1 MAEDRCAVLLHS
13 SDRME
18 ARPFWRPTLVTLD
31 RHFPPGLC
39 DLHFSYGT
47 ADVEVRAILNG
58 LQQPFTLIR
67 RGDGD
72 QLLGWSGALLKDL
85 ERLTAYRWI
94 FHLMDDAIIPD
105 PISRFSISTVLDV
118 ARRRNASTIALYRR
132 TLNFWHRMR
141 GNHTQ
146 GAADH
151 VSLPLALVD
160 TAVVASA
167 PGVYSALD
175 FYRASIRKSALS
187 SLVVQQNFALWR
199 RDALAW
205 TLREA
210 GDQAGPHQW
219 EARFSGFWQLHEWP
233 GSSQAL
239 AVWYRGLDGM
249 LGVEDIGHRGRIK
262 EGFAACAWIRA
273 ATRVGLSP
281 DSVPGG
287 KEAASQ
293 SGSAFCYADGL
304 HGLGRHFVTAVA
316 LLPGRCGWQWPC
328 SQAAA
333 AACTTSQASPVPLA
347 RAYPP
352 CALALTPA

>member
-1 MAEDRCAVLLHS
+1 MSEDRCAVLLHS

-18 ARPFWRPTLVTLD
+18 ARPFWRPMLVTLD

-47 ADVEVRAILNG
+47 ADVEVRAVLNG
-58 LQQPFTLIR
+58 LEQPFTLIR

-105 PISRFSISTVLDV
+105 PISRFSISAVLDV

-132 TLNFWHRMR
+132 TISFWHRMQ

-146 GAADH
+146 GAADN

-167 PGVYSALD
+167 PGVYSTLD
-175 FYRASIRKSALS
+175 FYRASIRKSAPS
-187 SLVVQQNFALWR
+187 RLVVQQHFALWR

-205 TLREA
+205 TLRDA

-219 EARFSGFWQLHEWP
+219 EKLFSGYWKLLAWP
-233 GSSQAL
+233 GSRQAL

-249 LGVEDIGHRGRIK
+249 LGVDDTSSQGRIK
-262 EGFAACAWIRA
+262 EGFSACAWIRA
-273 ATRVGLSP
+273 ATRIGLSP

-293 SGSAFCYADGL
+293 SGYAFCFADADGL
-304 HGLGRHFVTAVA
+304 KGLGRIFVSAVA
-316 LLPGRCGWQWPC
+316 LQPGRCGCVYNLTGNSSPSRASVPAGCPC
-328 SQAAA
+328 
-333 AACTTSQASPVPLA
+333 TEA
-347 RAYPP
+347 RPYHFPQG
-352 CALALTPA
+352 

>member
-18 ARPFWRPTLVTLD
+18 ARPFWRPALVTLD

-58 LQQPFTLIR
+58 LEQPFTLIR

-94 FHLMDDAIIPD
+94 FHLMDDVVLPD

-132 TLNFWHRMR
+132 TINFWHRVR
-141 GNHTQ
+141 GNHSQ

-167 PGVYSALD
+167 PGVNSTLN
-175 FYRASIRKSALS
+175 FYRASLGKLTFSRF
-187 SLVVQQNFALWR
+187 VVQQSFALWR
-199 RDALAW
+199 CDALAW
-205 TLREA
+205 TLRDA
-210 GDQAGPHQW
+210 GSQVNPHKW
-219 EARFSGFWQLHEWP
+219 EARFINYANLIRWP
-233 GSSQAL
+233 GASQAL
-239 AVWYRGLDGM
+239 AVWFRGPDGM
-249 LGVEDIGHRGRIK
+249 LGVEDTSSLGRIK
-262 EGFAACAWIRA
+262 GGFPACTWLRA
-273 ATRVGLSP
+273 ASRVGLSP

-293 SGSAFCYADGL
+293 TGYRFCYADGL
-304 HGLGRHFVTAVA
+304 HGLGAQFLTAVA
-316 LLPGRCGWQWPC
+316 LQPGRCGCAHDHRAVSSRSWC
-328 SQAAA
+328 SS
-333 AACTTSQASPVPLA
+333 TVMLA
-347 RAYPP
+347 WN
-352 CALALTPA
+352 C